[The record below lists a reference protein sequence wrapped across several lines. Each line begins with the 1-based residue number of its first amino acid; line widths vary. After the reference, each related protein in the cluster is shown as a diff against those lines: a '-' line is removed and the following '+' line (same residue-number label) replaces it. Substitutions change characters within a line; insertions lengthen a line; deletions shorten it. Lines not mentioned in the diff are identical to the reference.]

1 MEPKYKLENSQKVT
15 RLGGGPQTE
24 EGKAVSSRNAI
35 KHGIL
40 SNTISSMDKVDV
52 EELMNGLLMEFNIKT
67 LHGRF
72 LVEQL
77 VLCYVKLARCS
88 RIEVDI
94 LHEALKT
101 KIDPLKGVDEG
112 YYVQDDDRALITDQT
127 LARLELLFVRYE
139 PQLIKR
145 MLQLIEAL
153 KECK

>member
-1 MEPKYKLENSQKVT
+1 MELKHKLENSLKVT
-15 RLGGGPQTE
+15 RLGGGPRTN
-24 EGKAVSSRNAI
+24 EGKEISSKNAI

-40 SNTISSMDKVDV
+40 SNTISSIDKVDV
-52 EELMNGLLMEFNIKT
+52 EELMKGLLIEFNIKT

-101 KIDPLKGVDEG
+101 RTDPLKGASEG
-112 YYVQDDDRALITDQT
+112 YYVQEDDRALITDQT

>member
-1 MEPKYKLENSQKVT
+1 MEQKPRLLNSLKVAAA
-15 RLGGGPQTE
+15 RGGPATD
-24 EGKAVSSRNAI
+24 EGKGISSKNAI

-40 SNTISSMDKVDV
+40 CNTISSIDKVDV
-52 EELMNGLLMEFNIKT
+52 DELMKGLISEFNIKT

-101 KIDPLKGVDEG
+101 RTDPLKGAEEG
-112 YYVQDDDRALITDQT
+112 YYVQEDDRALITDQT

-145 MLQLIEAL
+145 MLLLIEAL
-153 KECK
+153 KECN